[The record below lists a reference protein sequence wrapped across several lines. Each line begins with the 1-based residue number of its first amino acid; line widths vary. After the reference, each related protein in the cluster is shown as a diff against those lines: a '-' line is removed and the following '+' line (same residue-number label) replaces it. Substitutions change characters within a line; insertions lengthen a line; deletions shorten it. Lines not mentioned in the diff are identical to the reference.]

1 MKLNVVKEVAALGRM
16 TMPELRARF
25 AELFGEA
32 TRSGNRH
39 WLVKRIAWRMQAVTE
54 GGLSERGQRRAAE
67 LADDADLRVSAPR
80 APHATTI
87 PNPQR
92 GTKDTRH
99 GLPLPGTILTRPY
112 KGRTLQV
119 KVLPKGFEFE
129 GNRYP
134 SLSAVAKAITGSH
147 CSGLLFFRLNGK
159 GGGR

>member
-1 MKLNVVKEVAALGRM
+1 MKLTVAKEVAALPRM

-32 TRSGNRH
+32 TRSGNRP
-39 WLVKRIAWRMQAVTE
+39 WLVKRIAWRIQAVAE
-54 GGLSERGQRRAAE
+54 GGLSERAQRRAAE

-80 APHATTI
+80 APRASTSPSPKRDANDSH
-87 PNPQR
+87 
-92 GTKDTRH
+92 H
-99 GLPLPGTILTRPY
+99 GLPLPGTVLTRPY
-112 KGRTLQV
+112 KGQTLQV
-119 KVLPKGFEFE
+119 KVLPNGFEFD
-129 GNRYP
+129 GNLYP